1 MTEHDFTI
9 TISVDQT
16 PGEAYSAIVH
26 VNDWWTGSNEGKP
39 DEVGAEFIHRDGEA
53 HYCKIRVTELVPGRK
68 VIWPVLDNHFNFVG
82 DQDEWKGTRIT
93 FEIAEAE
100 GQTQVRFAHLGLA
113 PEFECFDVCSN
124 AWGSLI
130 NGNLR
135 ALIKK
140 QGTSNLRSGALR
152 HVG

>member
-1 MTEHDFTI
+1 MTNHDFMI

-16 PGEAYSAIVH
+16 ADEVYSAVLH
-26 VNDWWTGSNEGKP
+26 VGGWWTGSNEGRC
-39 DEVGAEFIHRDGEA
+39 DEVGDEFIHRDGEA
-53 HYCKIRVTELVPGRK
+53 HYCKIRVTELVPRRR
-68 VIWPVLDNHFNFVG
+68 ITWLVLDNHFDFVG

-130 NGNLR
+130 NGGLR
-135 ALIKK
+135 TLIAKERLA
-140 QGTSNLRSGALR
+140 SR
-152 HVG
+152 